1 MQAHTHIYL
10 NLELSSSAAFVCR
23 LGFYI
28 SSFRE
33 SQGNGISTGKFLKK
47 KSGGHLY
54 LCYTAPKGKEMWN
67 WKEEKG
73 AIQFMIFWLETG
85 ANSFPGM

>member
-28 SSFRE
+28 SSFLE
-33 SQGNGISTGKFLKK
+33 SQGNGVSTGKFLGKK
-47 KSGGHLY
+47 KVWRTPVSVLY
-54 LCYTAPKGKEMWN
+54 SSA
-67 WKEEKG
+67 
-73 AIQFMIFWLETG
+73 
-85 ANSFPGM
+85 

>member
-1 MQAHTHIYL
+1 MQAHTHVYL

-28 SSFRE
+28 SSFLE
-33 SQGNGISTGKFLKK
+33 SQGNGVSTGKFLKKKK

-54 LCYTAPKGKEMWN
+54 LCYTALLSK
-67 WKEEKG
+67 
-73 AIQFMIFWLETG
+73 
-85 ANSFPGM
+85 